1 MPNIIKSEK
10 GKYCDRTWRII
21 ANAIGF
27 LVFGIFGVVMKV
39 ILLPF
44 TLKKDNTLNQ
54 QLQARSIISTSWRY
68 YLKFLNAIG
77 VFSFEFLGAEK
88 LGKNGQLIIANH
100 PSLLDVVFMIA
111 YAKNCNC
118 VVKQSLQKNTFL
130 NSPIRACGYIPND
143 GSPEMIEHCAEVLK
157 CGESLLIFP
166 EGTRTGH
173 DGVINFHR
181 GACAIA
187 LRGAKMI
194 TPVVIKMS
202 PPAFKKDHAWYQ
214 VAEHKIHYQFI
225 VGEDINP
232 QDWLKEKPA
241 PIAARR
247 LNQYLQHYFE
257 EKLNE

>member
-1 MPNIIKSEK
+1 MTQNRKK
-10 GKYCDRTWRII
+10 TQNFDRSWRIF
-21 ANAIGF
+21 ANAVGF
-27 LVFGIFGVVMKV
+27 FVFGLFGVIMKV

-44 TLKKDNTLNQ
+44 TLRTATTLNQ
-54 QLQARSIISTSWRY
+54 QLQARTIISTSWRY
-68 YLKFLNAIG
+68 YLKFLNFIG
-77 VFSFEFLGAEK
+77 VFSFEFHGAEK
-88 LGKNGQLIIANH
+88 LGKSGQLIIANH

-118 VVKQSLQKNTFL
+118 VVKQSLQQNTFL

-166 EGTRTGH
+166 EGTRTGD
-173 DGVINFHR
+173 DGTINFHR

-187 LRGAKMI
+187 LRGAKTI

-202 PPAFKKDHAWYQ
+202 PRAFKKDQAWYQ
-214 VAEHKIHYQFI
+214 VAEHKIHYKFI
-225 VGEDINP
+225 VGDNLDP

-241 PIAARR
+241 PIAARQ